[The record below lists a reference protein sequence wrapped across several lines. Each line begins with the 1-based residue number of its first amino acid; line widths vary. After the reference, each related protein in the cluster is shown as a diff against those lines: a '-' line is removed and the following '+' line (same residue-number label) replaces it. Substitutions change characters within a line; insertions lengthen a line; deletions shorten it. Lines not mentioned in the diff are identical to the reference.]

1 MAQKKKTFSIT
12 ITQPC
17 MYGGKER
24 KPKDV
29 INDVP
34 ADDARYLIACE
45 LAKETPQK
53 GGGNEKA

>member
-1 MAQKKKTFSIT
+1 MSQKKKLYNIV
-12 ITQPC
+12 ILQPC

-29 INDVP
+29 ISDVP

-45 LAKETPQK
+45 LAKEATAKEK
-53 GGGNEKA
+53 GETK